1 MAKQLLIRMTGA
13 LGLVSLA
20 VVIVGLIPFL
30 GADASSGAALMSRTP
45 TFSVN
50 REFKGDRL
58 PMPSNVNTA
67 LLRDAFRSQ
76 RSRAP
81 EAIPDGCDPAFSPI
95 SAPRLAYVYGRCTT

>member
-30 GADASSGAALMSRTP
+30 GSDPSSGAALIGRTP

-58 PMPSNVNTA
+58 PMPSNVSTA
-67 LLRDAFRSQ
+67 LLRDAFRAQ
-76 RSRAP
+76 RSRAT
-81 EAIPDGCDPAFSPI
+81 EEIPDGCDPSFSPI
-95 SAPRLAYVYGRCTT
+95 SAPRLAYVYGRCTA